1 MPKDQLNEAGEQ
13 EGRLAERHKVPADV
27 SLRERKE
34 IWMYFVKY
42 RDRANEW
49 RWTYHGSNGEPIAAS
64 SEGYVREEA
73 CDRSIELVKQ
83 SANAPVRRR

>member
-1 MPKDQLNEAGEQ
+1 
-13 EGRLAERHKVPADV
+13 
-27 SLRERKE
+27 
-34 IWMYFVKY
+34 MYFVKY